1 MGDLPLSGYSVV
13 DFGHGRAA
21 SQATLFL
28 QQLGAAVTKV
38 TVAGEPTMFSPV
50 DEALWKVH
58 ADMVKQ
64 AHEAPKQFLRIGARP
79 LTVANEE
86 RVGMVSSARL
96 SVETGP
102 CTRYSDRNALT
113 TGGGL
118 FLSRRVHYVQDV
130 YFRYLSHLGGGGL
143 RPVSDNM
150 PDMFP

>member
-1 MGDLPLSGYSVV
+1 MKRGDGKAIAVLVDDNFRLVSTSSG
-13 DFGHGRAA
+13 
-21 SQATLFL
+21 
-28 QQLGAAVTKV
+28 TKLV
-38 TVAGEPTMFSPV
+38 MPNSLTN
-50 DEALWKVH
+50 
-58 ADMVKQ
+58 DMVKQ

-130 YFRYLSHLGGGGL
+130 YFRYLSRLGGGGL